1 MVTMHSSLRPAGWAV
16 LFDWDGVLVDSSRQH
31 EESWHRLAREEG
43 LPLFPGFFLQT
54 FGMKNEWIIPQILR
68 WTKDPDEAVRLGLR
82 KEVHFREI
90 VARNGITL
98 CPGAREWGEW
108 LSRHEVPTAIASS
121 TQRANIE
128 LVLDRLGLRTC
139 FPTVVAAE
147 DVSRGKPDP
156 EVFLL
161 AAERLGVPPERCVV
175 FEDAPAGVEAGKR
188 AGMKVVALTTTRPPE
203 ALQQADRILSDLG
216 AAIPSEVKRWFFP

>member
-1 MVTMHSSLRPAGWAV
+1 METNSSARSAHWAV

-54 FGMKNEWIIPQILR
+54 FGMKNEWIIPHILR
-68 WTKDPDEAVRLGLR
+68 WTKDPEEAVRLGLR
-82 KEVHFREI
+82 KEVLFREI
-90 VARNGITL
+90 VAESGLAL
-98 CPGAREWGEW
+98 CPGAREWAEELCRRG
-108 LSRHEVPTAIASS
+108 VPTAIASS

-128 LVLDRLGLRTC
+128 LVLDRLALRAN
-139 FPTVVAAE
+139 FPTVIAAE
-147 DVSRGKPDP
+147 DVSHGKPDP

-161 AAERLGVPPERCVV
+161 AADRLRVPPERCVV

-188 AGMKVVALTTTRPPE
+188 GGMKVVALTTTRPPE
-203 ALQQADRILSDLG
+203 ALPGADRIIADLG
-216 AAIPSEVKRWFFP
+216 AATPSEVERWFFP

>member
-1 MVTMHSSLRPAGWAV
+1 MERDETSPRATRWAV

-54 FGMKNEWIIPQILR
+54 FGMKNEWIIPQILH
-68 WTKDPDEAVRLGLR
+68 WTKDPEEITRLSLR

-90 VARNGITL
+90 VAETGLTL
-98 CPGAREWGEW
+98 CPGAWEWGQW
-108 LSRHEVPTAIASS
+108 LAGRAVPTAIASS
-121 TQRANIE
+121 SQRANIDLALE
-128 LVLDRLGLRTC
+128 KLALRPF
-139 FPTVVAAE
+139 FPTIVAAE

-156 EVFLL
+156 EVFL
-161 AAERLGVPPERCVV
+161 AAADRLGVPPHRCVV

-188 AGMKVVALTTTRPPE
+188 AGMKVVALTTTRAPE
-203 ALQQADRILSDLG
+203 ALREADRIIADLG
-216 AAIPSEVKRWFFP
+216 ASTPSEIERWLFP

>member
-1 MVTMHSSLRPAGWAV
+1 MERDEISPRATRWAV

-43 LPLFPGFFLQT
+43 RSLFPGFFLQT
-54 FGMKNEWIIPQILR
+54 FGMKNEWIIPQILH
-68 WTKDPDEAVRLGLR
+68 WTKDSEEISRLSLR

-90 VARNGITL
+90 VAETGLTL
-98 CPGAREWGEW
+98 CSGTWEWGQW
-108 LSRHEVPTAIASS
+108 LAGRAVPTAIASS
-121 TQRANIE
+121 SQRANID
-128 LVLDRLGLRTC
+128 LVLEKLALRAM
-139 FPTVVAAE
+139 FPTIVAAE

-156 EVFLL
+156 EVFLT
-161 AAERLGVPPERCVV
+161 AADRLGVPPHRCVV

-203 ALQQADRILSDLG
+203 AL
-216 AAIPSEVKRWFFP
+216 